1 MITLKISEVTKK
13 LAALK
18 QIDLSK
24 NDKLTYAIKKTM
36 DSISAEIEAV
46 NKLLKV
52 SEIQKEFNDEV
63 ETVNIKYTSVDEAGN
78 IMTGD
83 NGNFTYKFTKENLL
97 LRNSEVKAIEVEANK
112 KIVEYE
118 EKFNN
123 SEISINTFQ
132 AENDGT
138 GWERVK
144 DLDMFIVEEL
154 KGFLFK

>member
-123 SEISINTFQ
+123 SEISINIFQ